1 MHSDKGVCG
10 EQSANPEALLPVSPS
25 SAHIGRLTV
34 DTTSG
39 THYDQGMK
47 RWLRF
52 SLGAVAALTGFV
64 IIIFAAFVWL
74 FFVPPRSYQKIG
86 GRWSSATETP
96 LIAESGRKPKY
107 LVRGGVFI
115 RKTVAEDI
123 TGFHYLGEDC
133 IVYTVAGYGQDEMYA
148 RCGDHDPVFLDHV
161 PDHQTI
167 SMVSDP
173 LQFNGTTMDVVEV
186 KRRAIQG
193 ISNPR

>member
-1 MHSDKGVCG
+1 MSMSNND
-10 EQSANPEALLPVSPS
+10 QANEFRS
-25 SAHIGRLTV
+25 SAHNARLTV
-34 DTTSG
+34 DATSG
-39 THYDQGMK
+39 TRYDQGMK

-52 SLGAVAALTGFV
+52 SLWAAAALTGFV
-64 IIIFAAFVWL
+64 IIIFVAFVWL
-74 FFVPPRSYQKIG
+74 LIVPWRSYKKIG

-107 LVRGGVFI
+107 LVRSGVFI

-123 TGFHYLGEDC
+123 TSFHYLGDDC

-148 RCGDHDPVFLDHV
+148 RCADHHPVFLDHV
-161 PDHQTI
+161 TDHQKI

-173 LQFNGTTMDVVEV
+173 LQLNGTTMEVVEV

>member
-1 MHSDKGVCG
+1 MLRRYG
-10 EQSANPEALLPVSPS
+10 QSSPS
-25 SAHIGRLTV
+25 SAHSARLTV

-39 THYDQGMK
+39 TPYDHGMK

-52 SLGAVAALTGFV
+52 SLWAVAALTGFV
-64 IIIFAAFVWL
+64 IIIFVAFVWL
-74 FFVPPRSYQKIG
+74 FFVPSRSYQKIG

-123 TGFHYLGEDC
+123 TGFHYLGDDC

-148 RCGDHDPVFLDHV
+148 RCGDHDSVFLDHV
-161 PDHQTI
+161 PDHQKV

-173 LQFNGTTMDVVEV
+173 LQLNGTTMDVVEV
-186 KRRAIQG
+186 KRRAILG

>member
-1 MHSDKGVCG
+1 
-10 EQSANPEALLPVSPS
+10 
-25 SAHIGRLTV
+25 V

-39 THYDQGMK
+39 TRYDQGMK

-52 SLGAVAALTGFV
+52 SFWTVAPLTGFV

-123 TGFHYLGEDC
+123 TDFHYLEDDC
-133 IVYTVAGYGQDEMYA
+133 VVYTVAGNGQDEMYV
-148 RCGDHDPVFLDHV
+148 RCADHDPVFLDHV
-161 PDHQTI
+161 PDHQKI

-173 LQFNGTTMDVVEV
+173 LQLNGTTMDVVEV
-186 KRRAIQG
+186 KRRAILG

>member
-1 MHSDKGVCG
+1 
-10 EQSANPEALLPVSPS
+10 
-25 SAHIGRLTV
+25 V
-34 DTTSG
+34 DTDSWTR
-39 THYDQGMK
+39 YDQGMK

-52 SLGAVAALTGFV
+52 SLWAAAALTGFV
-64 IIIFAAFVWL
+64 IIIFVAFGWL
-74 FFVPPRSYQKIG
+74 FSVPPRSYEKIG
-86 GRWSSATETP
+86 GRWFSVTETP

-107 LVRGGVFI
+107 LARGGAFV

-123 TGFHYLGEDC
+123 TGFHYLGDDC

-161 PDHQTI
+161 PDHQKT

-173 LQFNGTTMDVVEV
+173 LQLNGGTMQVVEV

-193 ISNPR
+193 ISNPK

>member
-1 MHSDKGVCG
+1 M
-10 EQSANPEALLPVSPS
+10 
-25 SAHIGRLTV
+25 RLTV

-39 THYDQGMK
+39 TRYDQGMK

-52 SLGAVAALTGFV
+52 SLWAVAALTGFV

-107 LVRGGVFI
+107 LVRGGLFI
-115 RKTVAEDI
+115 RKTVAQDI
-123 TGFHYLGEDC
+123 TGFRYLGDDC

-148 RCGDHDPVFLDHV
+148 RCADHDPVFLDHV
-161 PDHQTI
+161 PDHQKI

-173 LQFNGTTMDVVEV
+173 LQLNGTTMDAVEV
-186 KRRAIQG
+186 KRRAILG
-193 ISNPR
+193 ISNPK

>member
-1 MHSDKGVCG
+1 
-10 EQSANPEALLPVSPS
+10 
-25 SAHIGRLTV
+25 V

-39 THYDQGMK
+39 TRYDRGMK

-52 SLGAVAALTGFV
+52 SLWAVAALSGLVF
-64 IIIFAAFVWL
+64 IIFAAFVWL

-96 LIAESGRKPKY
+96 LIAESGRKPRY

-123 TGFHYLGEDC
+123 TGIHYLGDDC
-133 IVYTVAGYGQDEMYA
+133 IVYTVAGHRQDEMYA

-161 PDHQTI
+161 PDHQEI
-167 SMVSDP
+167 SIVSDP
-173 LQFNGTTMDVVEV
+173 LQLNGTTMDVVEV

>member
-1 MHSDKGVCG
+1 MAAS
-10 EQSANPEALLPVSPS
+10 ESASWQEDVK
-25 SAHIGRLTV
+25 V

-39 THYDQGMK
+39 TRYDQGMK

-52 SLGAVAALTGFV
+52 SLWAVTALIGFV
-64 IIIFAAFVWL
+64 IIIFAAFAWL
-74 FFVPPRSYQKIG
+74 FFVPSRSYQKIG

-107 LVRGGVFI
+107 LVRGGMFI

-123 TGFHYLGEDC
+123 TDFHYLGDDC

-148 RCGDHDPVFLDHV
+148 RCGDHGPVFLDHV

-173 LQFNGTTMDVVEV
+173 LQLNGTTMDVVEV

-193 ISNPR
+193 ISNPG

>member
-1 MHSDKGVCG
+1 
-10 EQSANPEALLPVSPS
+10 
-25 SAHIGRLTV
+25 
-34 DTTSG
+34 
-39 THYDQGMK
+39 MK

-52 SLGAVAALTGFV
+52 SFWTVAALTGFV

-115 RKTVAEDI
+115 HKTVAEDI
-123 TGFHYLGEDC
+123 TGFHYLGDDC
-133 IVYTVAGYGQDEMYA
+133 VVYTVAGYGQDEMYA
-148 RCGDHDPVFLDHV
+148 RCADHDPVFLDHV
-161 PDHQTI
+161 SDHQKI

-173 LQFNGTTMDVVEV
+173 LQLNGTTMDVVEV
-186 KRRAIQG
+186 KHRAILG